1 MVKQGH
7 DLRSLAHGIFPPLL
21 SSGGLTGALPSAC
34 RRAPLTTSVEV
45 NGVGRVQAEI
55 ESAVYFC
62 CLEALQNAAKYAGA
76 GTQAHVHV
84 WKDDGTLLFEVSDSG
99 AGFDPREASEGIGL
113 TNMRDRLGAVGGT
126 LEIESA
132 PGKGTRLRGAVPSTD
147 T

>member
-1 MVKQGH
+1 
-7 DLRSLAHGIFPPLL
+7 
-21 SSGGLTGALPSAC
+21 
-34 RRAPLTTSVEV
+34 VEM
-45 NGVGRVQAEI
+45 NGVGRCQADV

-84 WKDDGTLLFEVSDSG
+84 WKDDGMLLFEVSDSG
-99 AGFDPREASEGIGL
+99 AGFDPREASQGIGL

-126 LEIESA
+126 LEIESS
-132 PGKGTRLRGAVPSTD
+132 PGKGTRVRGTVPATG